1 MSTENRNR
9 ENSGN
14 ESDNS
19 RNNNG
24 TIGGEG
30 GVKNEPKGSFHE
42 FTERVKDPE
51 PVNERGIR
59 ENEENHSTRDI
70 KYEGGSYAPDE
81 IDPNKHGNQ
90 NPDGKE
96 INYPKEGYNHV
107 ENTGGTTAEELNKN
121 NPDI

>member
-1 MSTENRNR
+1 MSTENKNR
-9 ENSGN
+9 ENSDN

-30 GVKNEPKGSFHE
+30 GVEREPKGSFHE
-42 FTERVKDPE
+42 LSERLKQPE

-70 KYEGGSYAPDE
+70 KYEQGSYAPGE
-81 IDPNKHGNQ
+81 IDPNKRKNQ
-90 NPDGKE
+90 NPE
-96 INYPKEGYNHV
+96 QE
-107 ENTGGTTAEELNKN
+107 
-121 NPDI
+121 